1 MAIHKLA
8 DGPITLVVADVEL
21 TEGKYGAQYQITGTD
36 SDGVESRVFVSTK
49 AFTQQLGRLKLTPEE
64 ALGECL
70 HFEQVKKDGTTF
82 TNINRARPGQ
92 PTVAS
97 VQAQRAVASAPA
109 GRATGMSV
117 EDAAALYGECVEAAI
132 AKFYGAL
139 AAEQIPVSA
148 EAIQSA
154 AATIF
159 IAVKGR

>member
-8 DGPITLVVADVEL
+8 DGPITLVIADVEQ
-21 TEGKYGAQYQITGTD
+21 TEGKFGAQYQITGTD
-36 SDGVESRVFVSTK
+36 GDGVETRVFVSIK
-49 AFTQQLGRLKLTPEE
+49 AFEQQLGRLKLSPQE
-64 ALGECL
+64 AVGECL

-82 TNINRARPGQ
+82 TNINKARPGQ

-97 VQAQRAVASAPA
+97 AQA
-109 GRATGMSV
+109 GRAAAAAQAPRAAMSV
-117 EDAAALYGECVEAAI
+117 ADAAALYGECVEAAI

-139 AAEQIPVSA
+139 AGEQIPVSA